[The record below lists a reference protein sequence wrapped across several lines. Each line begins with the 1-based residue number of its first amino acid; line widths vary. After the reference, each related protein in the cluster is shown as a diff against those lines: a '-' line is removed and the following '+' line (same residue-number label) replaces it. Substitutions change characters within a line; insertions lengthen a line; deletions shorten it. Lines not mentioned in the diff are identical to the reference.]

1 MGCLCVAV
9 SSQTDVH
16 YSTVYHEAENE
27 NAVTS
32 KKELK
37 EGSIMDLWYGV
48 AAKGKV
54 RSNTACMDS
63 NEKGT

>member
-32 KKELK
+32 KKRI
-37 EGSIMDLWYGV
+37 EGRIHHGFV
-48 AAKGKV
+48 V
-54 RSNTACMDS
+54 RSS
-63 NEKGT
+63 REG